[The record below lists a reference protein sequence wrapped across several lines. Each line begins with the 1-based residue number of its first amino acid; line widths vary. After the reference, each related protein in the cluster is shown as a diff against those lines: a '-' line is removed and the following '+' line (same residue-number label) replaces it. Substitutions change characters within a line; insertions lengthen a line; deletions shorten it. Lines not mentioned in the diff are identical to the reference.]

1 MIKHKFIPHR
11 LHANVIVVVQLK
23 TREVSL
29 AQKKL
34 KRLRFL
40 RTWCVQHF
48 KQSSEMQTTVMVYT
62 FPLIVCTLLKT

>member
-1 MIKHKFIPHR
+1 MIKHKFIPYR

-29 AQKKL
+29 AQKKV

-40 RTWCVQHF
+40 IT
-48 KQSSEMQTTVMVYT
+48 
-62 FPLIVCTLLKT
+62 